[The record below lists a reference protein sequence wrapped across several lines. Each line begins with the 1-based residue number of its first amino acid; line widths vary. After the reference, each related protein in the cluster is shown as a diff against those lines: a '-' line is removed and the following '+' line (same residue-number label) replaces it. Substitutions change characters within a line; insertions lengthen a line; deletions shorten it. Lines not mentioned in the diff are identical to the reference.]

1 MHRRKIDLNYVS
13 LPFPCSSHLAPKE
26 KCVSRS
32 FRLMLEDHFHWC
44 LFADRWLNRDGRDM
58 RALYG
63 AAAFAD
69 LGASGC
75 PFHMMSGTL
84 HRMKG
89 QVWINHLWTRGYLMD
104 TG

>member
-1 MHRRKIDLNYVS
+1 MHRRKIGLIYVS

-44 LFADRWLNRDGRDM
+44 LFADRWVNRDGGGRDAL
-58 RALYG
+58 RLYG
-63 AAAFAD
+63 ATD
-69 LGASGC
+69 GLGSSGC
-75 PFHMMSGTL
+75 PFHMMSGTV

-89 QVWINHLWTRGYLMD
+89 QV
-104 TG
+104 